1 MAKDLIQV
9 NVCSLRENKA
19 EVQLIIHEGE
29 WLLSQA
35 VPLVLEFAGCYPKK
49 GFVMKPESEVYWS
62 NLAPT
67 TPGYSSYLK
76 NVYKVIAGP
85 PALRGKL
92 VYGL

>member
-1 MAKDLIQV
+1 MAKDLIQA
-9 NVCSLRENKA
+9 NVCSLKENKKG
-19 EVQLIIHEGE
+19 VQLIIHENE

-49 GFVMKPESEVYWS
+49 GFIMKPESEWYWDILDP
-62 NLAPT
+62 N
-67 TPGYSSYLK
+67 TPGYSGYLK

-85 PALRGKL
+85 PAIRGKL

>member
-1 MAKDLIQV
+1 MAKDLIRV
-9 NVCSLRENKA
+9 NVCSLAENKA
-19 EVQLIIHEGE
+19 GVQLIIHEGE
-29 WLLSQA
+29 WLMSQA
-35 VPLVLEFAGCYPKK
+35 VPLVFEFVGCYPKK